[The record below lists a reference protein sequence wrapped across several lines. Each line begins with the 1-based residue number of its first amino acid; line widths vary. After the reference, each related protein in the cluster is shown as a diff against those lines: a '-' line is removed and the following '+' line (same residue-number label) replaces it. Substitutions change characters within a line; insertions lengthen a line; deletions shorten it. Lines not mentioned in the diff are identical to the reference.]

1 MRSLLLASVF
11 LTAAACSTVLANA
24 DVIKFGGATF
34 DFDVPSP
41 PITAEQ
47 QRFFQRYKEAVNRH
61 DEAAMMSL
69 QDDSMKGCAA
79 VSRKLV
85 LQDLNKSIPDEAKV
99 RFFAATE
106 DIAKDMG
113 FGDLAYLS
121 AQPTAV
127 LGITGRTQ
135 SEYAIK
141 IMTILR
147 PVRQAGETYA
157 LVPYCLTEKGKQLI
171 EEKNGTQQ

>member
-1 MRSLLLASVF
+1 
-11 LTAAACSTVLANA
+11 
-24 DVIKFGGATF
+24 
-34 DFDVPSP
+34 
-41 PITAEQ
+41 
-47 QRFFQRYKEAVNRH
+47 
-61 DEAAMMSL
+61 MMSL

-157 LVPYCLTEKGKQLI
+157 LVPYCLTQKGKQLI